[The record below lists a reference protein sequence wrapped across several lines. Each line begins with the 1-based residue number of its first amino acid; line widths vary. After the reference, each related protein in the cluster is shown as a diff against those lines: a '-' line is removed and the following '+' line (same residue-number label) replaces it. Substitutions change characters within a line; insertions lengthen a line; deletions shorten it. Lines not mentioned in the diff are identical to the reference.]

1 VADLLTDG
9 RDGGHVASVALHA
22 LRQGQVTEAELVA
35 ALAPFSEGFGLPPD
49 DGADL
54 LYVLRATEAAEF
66 QTPGS

>member
-1 VADLLTDG
+1 
-9 RDGGHVASVALHA
+9 
-22 LRQGQVTEAELVA
+22 VTEAELVA